1 MAYGDSDLDPADRPE
16 LTLLLTAQ
24 TRHILDGIA
33 ELARGSGLNVERRGS
48 LLLVTLTDV
57 SEFVALVDR
66 ELSSGE
72 TDRTRA
78 VVVEPGIDASEAL
91 AAALRAVPMSTMA
104 ARFRSAELI
113 DLRAD
118 DSFYSRYQPIIDLRT
133 LEVRGYEALI
143 RADQGDGE
151 LGAGQLIEA
160 ARAGDWLHE
169 LDQIGRESGIRGA
182 GSWLDPGE
190 LLFLNVLP
198 SSLDLPK
205 DVLRE
210 TLKAAERSGIPV
222 TNLVFELVETD
233 RIDDIA
239 HTVEVLKRYQ
249 DLGAGIAVD
258 DVASG
263 YATLSIVA
271 ELRPDV
277 VKLDG
282 TLTEK
287 LPDTTT
293 EAVIRAVVTLAHDI
307 DAHVIAEWV
316 QTPEQVAV
324 LTELGVDWCQGRF
337 FGSPWIR
344 T

>member
-1 MAYGDSDLDPADRPE
+1 MADTNLEPAIRPE
-16 LTLLLTAQ
+16 RTLLLTAHS
-24 TRHILDGIA
+24 RRILDHIS
-33 ELARGSGLNVERRGS
+33 ELARVSGLEVEQRGS
-48 LLLVTLTDV
+48 LLLVTLHEV
-57 SEFVALVDR
+57 AQFVALVD
-66 ELSSGE
+66 EQLS
-72 TDRTRA
+72 DRDAQWTRA

-113 DLRAD
+113 DLRSD

-143 RADQGDGE
+143 RADQGQGE
-151 LGAGQLIEA
+151 LGAGQLLEA
-160 ARAGDWLHE
+160 ARAGDWLNE
-169 LDQIGRESGIRGA
+169 LDQIARETGIRGA

-198 SSLDLPK
+198 SSLDQPQ

-210 TLKAAERSGIPV
+210 TLETAAKNGIPI
-222 TNLVFELVETD
+222 TSLVFELVETD
-233 RIDDIA
+233 RIVDLA

-249 DLGAGIAVD
+249 ALGAGIAVD

-271 ELRPDV
+271 EVRPDV

-282 TLTEK
+282 TLIER
-287 LPDTTT
+287 LPDPTT
-293 EAVIRAVVTLAHDI
+293 EAVIRAVVAMAHEI

-316 QTPEQVAV
+316 QTAEQVAV
-324 LTELGVDWCQGRF
+324 LRDLDVDWCQGRF
-337 FGSPWIR
+337 FASPSIR
-344 T
+344 G